1 VRLRRTARAADGTG
15 RVPGCGSF
23 GTALIATAAE
33 AEALRQ
39 HEGRGPERLD
49 RVEAEA
55 ARLRTQLERL
65 GVGRRAVEPP
75 DGIEPSTYSLRV
87 NRSAD

>member
-23 GTALIATAAE
+23 GTALIATA